1 MVLVIVVPTFAPIII
16 GVALCKVIEPE
27 ATSATTRDVVVE
39 LLWSIAVTSK
49 PINNA
54 VKGLDVACKIVSATF
69 FPMCCRDEVI
79 RSIANKKRRKAP
91 RM

>member
-1 MVLVIVVPTFAPIII
+1 MVPPHVPSKNFPRYDQI
-16 GVALCKVIEPE
+16 GV
-27 ATSATTRDVVVE
+27 SM
-39 LLWSIAVTSK
+39 AVTNK

-69 FPMCCRDEVI
+69 FPMCCSDEVI
-79 RSIANKKRRKAP
+79 KSSANKKRRNAP